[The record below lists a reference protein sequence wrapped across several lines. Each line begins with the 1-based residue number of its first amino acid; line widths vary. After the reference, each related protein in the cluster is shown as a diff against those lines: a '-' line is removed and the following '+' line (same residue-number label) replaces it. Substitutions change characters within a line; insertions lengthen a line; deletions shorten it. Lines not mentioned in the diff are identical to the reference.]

1 MSENNSGFF
10 YFKFITNLLC
20 IHKIPNPKTIEA
32 IISILFKTPST
43 VNDILIKIVD
53 IINPEFLI
61 TL

>member
-1 MSENNSGFF
+1 MSENNSGIF
-10 YFKFITNLLC
+10 YFKLTTNLLC
-20 IHKIPNPKTIEA
+20 IHKIPKPKTIEA

-43 VNDILIKIVD
+43 VNDILIRIVD